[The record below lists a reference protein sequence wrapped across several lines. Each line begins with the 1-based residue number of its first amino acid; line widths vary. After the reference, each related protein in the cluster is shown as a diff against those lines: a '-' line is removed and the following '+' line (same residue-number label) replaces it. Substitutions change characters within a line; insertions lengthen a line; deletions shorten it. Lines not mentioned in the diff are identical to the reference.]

1 MAPKAR
7 NRAKDRIAFQRTGR
21 GSKTRNKDRDPN
33 EVQRIVDEA
42 VREVRAERALS
53 LKLVTLSTLQK
64 EIIACERCARLRVH
78 CEDVARVKRAKYRDD
93 VYWGKPVPSFGDPKA
108 RLLVI
113 GLAPG
118 AHGANRTGRMFTGDR
133 SGDFL
138 YRAMF
143 EAGFANQAESTAKND
158 GLKLTDAYIASPVR
172 CAPPDNRPLPDE
184 IKRCGEFL
192 ARELKLLPNL
202 QAVVCLGRIA
212 HDTYLGL
219 AGLVKTRHPFSHG
232 AVFADASPQIFVSF
246 HPSQQNTSTGRL
258 TQAMLTEV
266 FLKARAAL
274 R

>member
-1 MAPKAR
+1 MTCAGGVLEVLRLAATASAS
-7 NRAKDRIAFQRTGR
+7 NR
-21 GSKTRNKDRDPN
+21 TRR
-33 EVQRIVDEA
+33 RSTST
-42 VREVRAERALS
+42 S
-53 LKLVTLSTLQK
+53 LLLKVVTLPILQK
-64 EIIACERCARLRVH
+64 EIIACERCARLRLH
-78 CEDVARVKRAKYRDD
+78 CQDVALMKRAKYRDD

-143 EAGFANQAESTAKND
+143 EAGFANQAESIAKSD

-172 CAPPDNRPLPDE
+172 CAPPDNRPQPEE
-184 IKRCGEFL
+184 IKRCSEFL

-232 AVFADASPQIFVSF
+232 AVFADASPKIFVSF

-266 FLKARAAL
+266 FLRARAAL
-274 R
+274 L

>member
-1 MAPKAR
+1 MDRTAAGPHSPFLFRFWASRETKTYAR
-7 NRAKDRIAFQRTGR
+7 RPVVEYHQEDHGVNLRLIQ
-21 GSKTRNKDRDPN
+21 N
-33 EVQRIVDEA
+33 
-42 VREVRAERALS
+42 
-53 LKLVTLSTLQK
+53 
-64 EIIACERCARLRVH
+64 EIIACEQCSRLRAH
-78 CEDVARVKRAKYRDD
+78 CEDVALVKRAKYRDE

-143 EAGFANQAESTAKND
+143 EAGFANQPESISKND
-158 GLKLTDAYIASPVR
+158 GLTLTDAYIASPVR
-172 CAPPDNRPLPDE
+172 CAPPDNRPTPGE
-184 IKRCGEFL
+184 IKRCSGFL
-192 ARELKLLPNL
+192 AREMKLLPKL

-219 AGLVKTRHPFSHG
+219 AGLVKARHPFSHG
-232 AVFADASPQIFVSF
+232 AVFADASPKIFLSF
-246 HPSQQNTSTGRL
+246 HPSQQNTLTGRL
-258 TQAMLTEV
+258 TQAMLTDV
-266 FLKARAAL
+266 FLQARAAL